1 MAGPARAKGRGAG
14 CRWFGPADDVQQH
27 SYMHALIGYLLIV
40 SWTVMIWAAVK
51 LTQDVRGAVR
61 DWRHPRQ
68 HVHH

>member
-1 MAGPARAKGRGAG
+1 
-14 CRWFGPADDVQQH
+14 
-27 SYMHALIGYLLIV
+27 MHALIGYLLIV

-68 HVHH
+68 HAHH